1 MGKVALLDLTHYYKR
16 LETMSKIKKIKLD
29 TKERSASDRYEIL
42 PYTQGMATETLE
54 LGEKKYPW
62 GAQGAIH
69 VKDGGEAQALQE
81 KYDGRVITMKVQSP
95 DIHDRGHRYFF
106 GGWPEMPW
114 KRKVKDG
121 ETETEE
127 EKPREGSDEVAQE
140 IEAQQ
145 EQAV

>member
-1 MGKVALLDLTHYYKR
+1 MAKT
-16 LETMSKIKKIKLD
+16 KKIVLD

-121 ETETEE
+121 ETESEE
-127 EKPREGSDEVAQE
+127 EKPYEGAGEDPRATETE
-140 IEAQQ
+140 GQ

>member
-1 MGKVALLDLTHYYKR
+1 MAKT
-16 LETMSKIKKIKLD
+16 KIVLD
-29 TKERSASDRYEIL
+29 TKDRSASDRYEIL
-42 PYTQGMATETLE
+42 PYTPGMATETLE

-106 GGWPEMPW
+106 SMPGLPW
-114 KRKVKDG
+114 AKYDEYGRRIRDG
-121 ETETEE
+121 ETKSQEE
-127 EKPREGSDEVAQE
+127 EKPRAGADEDPQ
-140 IEAQQ
+140 EAQAEGQ